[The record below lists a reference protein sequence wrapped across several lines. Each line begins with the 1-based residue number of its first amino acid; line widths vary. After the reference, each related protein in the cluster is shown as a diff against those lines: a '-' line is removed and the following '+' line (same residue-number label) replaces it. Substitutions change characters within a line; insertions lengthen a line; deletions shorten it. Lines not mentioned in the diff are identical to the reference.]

1 LIQKITPWESIINQ
15 TKEEIMFHNSTF
27 HSIRLLYGFSATL
40 LILGIAAISGTAQ
53 AEGWYGGIGFG
64 QTEASEEGDTCTDAS
79 SLFDPGYSCSSD
91 RKDKGW
97 KLFIGRQFDFYKDLA
112 AEVAYVDLGKFTTSA
127 SGTVGSI
134 PSTADAD
141 VKVKGVELAF
151 VGTWPVSD
159 AFGVIGRVGG
169 FRWDLKTDASATGGL
184 AADSLHK
191 TGFNLTYGVGVK
203 YDFTKQLGARAE
215 WERFKRVGDP
225 DTTGRSD
232 VELLSLNLVF
242 KFK

>member
-1 LIQKITPWESIINQ
+1 MITQHALQNKL
-15 TKEEIMFHNSTF
+15 T
-27 HSIRLLYGFSATL
+27 HSFSAVVLTL
-40 LILGIAAISGTAQ
+40 GLAVIPQVAQ

-64 QTEASEEGDTCTDAS
+64 QTKAREDGDTCTEAS
-79 SLFDPGYSCSSD
+79 NLFDPGFSCSTD
-91 RKDKGW
+91 DKDKGW

-112 AEVAYVDLGKFTTSA
+112 AELSYVDLGKFTANA

-141 VKVKGVELAF
+141 VKVKGVELAL

-169 FRWDLKTDASATGGL
+169 FRWDVKNDGSATGGL
-184 AADSLHK
+184 VADSPHK

-225 DTTGRSD
+225 DTTGRLD
-232 VELLSLNLVF
+232 VDLLSLNLVF
-242 KFK
+242 MF